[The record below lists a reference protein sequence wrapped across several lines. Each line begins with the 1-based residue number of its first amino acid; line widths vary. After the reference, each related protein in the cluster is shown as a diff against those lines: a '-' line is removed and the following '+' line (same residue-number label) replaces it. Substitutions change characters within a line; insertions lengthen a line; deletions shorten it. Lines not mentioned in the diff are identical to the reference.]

1 MSFGPIKH
9 RMRRPIPSVTE
20 QRGGGHA
27 IELSH
32 VRPDRQAPAVIG
44 TTIGGHARRNRPVR
58 SAGAFIVE
66 GSRLDSLPIR
76 RSRNRSGPSSPS
88 RSRQRLNGRSNTP
101 ATPPFPPRQL
111 APLMPPAA
119 ALRNASA
126 VPLAAP
132 PPGPFPTP
140 FSDALKPDHALPE
153 PNSSRVAALSV
164 PRTCRSKRRPCSRA
178 SASILAAANGVIDW
192 VSAISKTCLSFS
204 LNKPTLVLTFCLS

>member
-44 TTIGGHARRNRPVR
+44 STIGGHARRNRPVR
-58 SAGAFIVE
+58 FTRPFIIE

-101 ATPPFPPRQL
+101 ASPPFPPRQL
-111 APLMPPAA
+111 ARLMPPEQ
-119 ALRNASA
+119 
-126 VPLAAP
+126 P
-132 PPGPFPTP
+132 
-140 FSDALKPDHALPE
+140 
-153 PNSSRVAALSV
+153 
-164 PRTCRSKRRPCSRA
+164 SKRICRTPCSTSTRTLPRPLFGRFKTGSRA
-178 SASILAAANGVIDW
+178 TRTKQFTSRCTLGAPNLSIEA
-192 VSAISKTCLSFS
+192 T
-204 LNKPTLVLTFCLS
+204 TL

>member
-44 TTIGGHARRNRPVR
+44 STIGGHARRNRAVR
-58 SAGAFIVE
+58 STRPFIVE

-101 ATPPFPPRQL
+101 ASPPFPPRQL
-111 APLMPPAA
+111 APLMPPEQPFAK
-119 ALRNASA
+119 RICRTPASTSTRTHPR
-126 VPLAAP
+126 PL
-132 PPGPFPTP
+132 
-140 FSDALKPDHALPE
+140 FSFK
-153 PNSSRVAALSV
+153 
-164 PRTCRSKRRPCSRA
+164 TGSRA
-178 SASILAAANGVIDW
+178 TRT
-192 VSAISKTCLSFS
+192 KQFTRRC
-204 LNKPTLVLTFCLS
+204 TLGAPNLPIESTTL